1 MRLAQNCSLKWKSH
15 SLKRML
21 TLKVPVASV
30 QVVAAALGLPAD
42 HPDVQTVYLA
52 VYKNFM
58 EAMDAIDNGE

>member
-1 MRLAQNCSLKWKSH
+1 MSSWTSTGLVPEPH
-15 SLKRML
+15 
-21 TLKVPVASV
+21 TLPTNADVDKESAFV
-30 QVVAAALGLPAD
+30 QVVAAALGLPVD